1 MLTPAELIERRNYIG
16 GSDVAA
22 ILGLNPYRN
31 ITDVYLE
38 KTNQLEARATTS
50 RPADLGNRLE
60 PALVQLVAD
69 QAKEHVEF
77 NRRFRIDWRAAQVD
91 GWLPD
96 SNRVI
101 EAKAVGLFNP
111 RFDRT
116 VWGPE
121 GSDEVPLMYL
131 VQVLWQ
137 MYLSGGESGYLSA
150 LLGGG
155 LGHRVYVIPRNPD
168 LIAAIDQRVS
178 DFWHNHVLT
187 RTEPTQP
194 ANLDTYR
201 DVIREPNTYAE
212 INPDHCIQ
220 YETLTHQIN
229 TSTTARDQLKARIL
243 QEMGTADIGTSPYG
257 EFHYKANKNGTRTFR
272 YKGPANE

>member
-1 MLTPAELIERRNYIG
+1 MLTPAELTERRNYIG

-38 KTNQLEARATTS
+38 KTNQLQARAATS

-60 PALVQLVAD
+60 PVLVQLVAD
-69 QAKEHVEF
+69 TTGEPVEL
-77 NRRFRIDWRAAQVD
+77 NRRFANDWRSAQVD

-101 EAKAVGLFNP
+101 EAKAIGLFNP

-116 VWGPE
+116 EWGPE
-121 GSDEVPLMYL
+121 GTDEIPMMYL

-137 MYLSGGESGYLSA
+137 MHVSGGESGYLSA

-155 LGHRVYVIPRNPD
+155 LGHRVYDIPRNND
-168 LIAAIDQRVS
+168 LITAIDQRIS
-178 DFWHNHVLT
+178 DFWHNHVQT

-194 ANLDTYR
+194 ANLDVYR
-201 DVIREPNTYAE
+201 DRIREPNTYAQ

-229 TSTTARDQLKARIL
+229 TSTTARDNLKALIL

-257 EFHYKANKNGTRTFR
+257 EFHYKANAKGVRTFR